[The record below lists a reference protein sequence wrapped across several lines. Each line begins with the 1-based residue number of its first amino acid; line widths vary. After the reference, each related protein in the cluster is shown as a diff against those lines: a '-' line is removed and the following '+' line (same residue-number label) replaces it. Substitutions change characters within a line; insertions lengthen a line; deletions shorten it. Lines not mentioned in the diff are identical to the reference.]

1 MVITIIKKIIRKI
14 INIINLCTKQ
24 VIKILIYFINILCNF
39 NVSNEKSFIYG
50 KPVIRYFILILIF
63 SWLNHPYM
71 KNGILSSNTDK
82 FLNAYC

>member
-1 MVITIIKKIIRKI
+1 MIITIIKNIISK

-24 VIKILIYFINILCNF
+24 VIKILIYFINILSNF